1 MVDWIP
7 GKNQITALT
16 KKLVMGE
23 ISRIFLPPFKSVI
36 SEPVFLVRI
45 VDTRTGL
52 ATPGWRL
59 LTMTW

>member
-1 MVDWIP
+1 
-7 GKNQITALT
+7 
-16 KKLVMGE
+16 MGE
-23 ISRIFLPPFKSVI
+23 ILRIFMTPFKSVI
-36 SEPVFLVRI
+36 GELFFLVRI